1 MSLYVTV
8 TLWLRDRLSQLNRRR
23 EAGYSTEAVI
33 ATAVL
38 AALALLVLGT
48 IIWNAVVDKAE
59 SIDLG

>member
-1 MSLYVTV
+1 MSLYLTV
-8 TLWLRDRLSQLNRRR
+8 TLWLRDRLSQLNRRPD
-23 EAGYSTEAVI
+23 AGYSTEAVI